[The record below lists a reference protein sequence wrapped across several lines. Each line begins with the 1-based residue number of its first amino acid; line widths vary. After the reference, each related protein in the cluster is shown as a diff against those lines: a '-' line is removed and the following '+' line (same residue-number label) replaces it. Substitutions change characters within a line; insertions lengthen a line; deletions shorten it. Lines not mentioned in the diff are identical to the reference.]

1 MLDDRQ
7 LRTILQNSR
16 TIAMVGLSADPERDS
31 YALASFLQRH
41 GYRVI
46 PVNPHLKHD
55 VLGEKPYPTLRSVP
69 DHVDI
74 VSIFRRAEHVPAIVE
89 DSVAICAD
97 VIWMPLGVIN
107 QAAAVRARAAGVAVE
122 MDRCIAIEHRR
133 LMHVPEGVLL

>member
-1 MLDDRQ
+1 MLDERQ
-7 LRTILQNSR
+7 LRTILQNAR
-16 TIAMVGLSADPERDS
+16 NIAMVGMSADPERDS

-41 GYRVI
+41 GYRII
-46 PVNPHLKHD
+46 PVNPHLKHE

-69 DHVDI
+69 EHIDI
-74 VSIFRRAEHVPAIVE
+74 VSIFRRSEYVAPIVE
-89 DSVAICAD
+89 DSVAIHAD

-107 QAAAVRARAAGVAVE
+107 QGAAARARTAGVVVE